1 MLQRGGAHSAISSTC
16 TMYIILLC
24 TMLVKH
30 ITVKQN
36 KISDWYNYNSLVNS
50 LVGAVLLR
58 VHVFIRNALQERVR
72 KLVKLVVVVD
82 YDSI

>member
-1 MLQRGGAHSAISSTC
+1 
-16 TMYIILLC
+16 
-24 TMLVKH
+24 MLVKH